1 MNDSITL
8 PGPDMR
14 AAWDEASADYQ
25 DRHRI
30 PTHSAH
36 YGPFAPG
43 ENELRLLGDVN
54 GRRILEVGCG
64 GGQCAI
70 AFAKQGA
77 TVAGQDLSEV
87 QLAFARTLAENEGV
101 SVEFVQGGT
110 EDLSAFEGE
119 SWDVVFSAYVF
130 QYVAD
135 MARTLAECYRVLIP
149 GGRLVFSLDH
159 PFRDCF
165 WDEEDDEHVLFPA
178 RSYFDHPAHGLA
190 VWRSHGRAHALVPP
204 HHRRLDRP
212 IARGWFPPDPPA
224 GTRLICQPGRRPLGH
239 GLRHRNRHEGAA
251 DDHFCGG
258 KMKMSSIVYRVSRGI
273 EHAESC
279 RKS

>member
-1 MNDSITL
+1 MSDSPNP

-14 AAWDEASADYQ
+14 TAWDETSADYQ

-36 YGPFAPG
+36 YGPFAPK
-43 ENELRLLGDVN
+43 ENELRLLGDV
-54 GRRILEVGCG
+54 GGKRILEVGCG

-87 QLAFARTLAENEGV
+87 QLAFARKLAAAEGV
-101 SVEFVQGGT
+101 QIDFTQGSV
-110 EDLSAFEGE
+110 EDLSAFGDA

-135 MARTLAECYRVLIP
+135 MARTLAECRRALVP

-165 WDEEDDEHVLFPA
+165 WDDEDDEHVLFPV
-178 RSYFDHPAHGLA
+178 RSYFDTRPTD
-190 VWRSHGRAHALVPP
+190 WRFEGHTGATMRTYHRTIADWIDLLTGAGFRLV
-204 HHRRLDRP
+204 RLLEP
-212 IARGWFPPDPPA
+212 S
-224 GTRLICQPGRRPLGH
+224 PLPT
-239 GLRHRNRHEGAA
+239 LA
-251 DDHFCGG
+251 DDPWATDYDIEVA
-258 KMKMSSIVYRVSRGI
+258 MKVPQVIVFV
-273 EHAESC
+273 AEKARS
-279 RKS
+279 KE

>member
-43 ENELRLLGDVN
+43 ENDLRLLGDVW
-54 GRRILEVGCG
+54 GKRILEVGCG

-87 QLAFARTLAENEGV
+87 QLAFARTLAKTEDV
-101 SVEFVQGGT
+101 SVEFVQGSA
-110 EDLSAFEGE
+110 EDLSAFEDA
-119 SWDVVFSAYVF
+119 SWDVVFSAYAF

-135 MARTLAECYRVLIP
+135 MARSLAECNRVLIL

-178 RSYFDHPAHGLA
+178 RSYFDTRPTD
-190 VWRSHGRAHALVPP
+190 WRFGGHTGALMRSY
-204 HHRRLDRP
+204 HRTTADWIDLLT
-212 IARGWFPPDPPA
+212 AA
-224 GTRLICQPGRRPLGH
+224 GFRLIRLLEPAPSTNL
-239 GLRHRNRHEGAA
+239 A
-251 DDHFCGG
+251 DDPWATDYDIEVA
-258 KMKMSSIVYRVSRGI
+258 MKVPQTIIFVAEKAMSN
-273 EHAESC
+273 E
-279 RKS
+279 